1 MFIDRR
7 EYIRI
12 QTNIECVIFYNNNEF
27 NGIIEDLSENGI
39 KVKTDL
45 DINIPEIVMISFI
58 DTELNKV
65 INQQFKLIRRIND
78 EYGCFTPLYY
88 DDEFY

>member
-27 NGIIEDLSENGI
+27 NGIIEDSSENDI
-39 KVKTDL
+39 KVKTNL
-45 DINIPEIVMISFI
+45 VLES
-58 DTELNKV
+58 
-65 INQQFKLIRRIND
+65 LIRLGI
-78 EYGCFTPLYY
+78 
-88 DDEFY
+88 